1 MKTFGFS
8 SAKIGTK
15 VAAAMLVAVGGLFS
29 IFVVLTNV
37 TSQQQAEEEAVLNV
51 TEKSRLFRTTV
62 EVLDQSLRTQVGA
75 YTKVFADSLRG
86 EFAVDPANMVDVAG
100 KQVSVMTLDGK
111 AVNLDFGIPDAFTA
125 QTGAYATIFV
135 RQGDD
140 FFRVT
145 TSHKKEDGKRAIGTA
160 LDHAHPAYKV
170 LLDGQSYAGSASL
183 FGGQYMTRY
192 TPIVDTA
199 KKVIGVL
206 YVGINFTDS
215 MRLLGEGIKSIKLG
229 SEGGFY
235 VLNARP
241 GKELGK
247 ALVHRQQEGA
257 NLLDARDETG
267 QPYVQTMLTQANGVL
282 RYAEAGKEGRDARV
296 RIAAFSTVKD
306 WKLLIVGD
314 AYLDEVTAGATRQR
328 NQAALM
334 GLLMVLIVTAM
345 LYFIV
350 RKLVVQPFGN
360 ALRAVETV
368 GSGNL
373 TGRVQITSQDE
384 SGRLLA
390 SVQSMTDR
398 LASVVTE
405 VRSGT
410 DAITSIS
417 ADVAAGNMELSS
429 RTEQQAAAL
438 EQTASSME
446 QMNASVR
453 HNAENALH
461 AQALS
466 RDASN
471 TARIG
476 GSAVEQVVA
485 KMDAISA
492 SARRIADITSVVD
505 GIAFQTNILALNAA
519 VEAARAGEHGRGF
532 AVVATE
538 VRTLAQRSS
547 AAAKEIKQLINES
560 LDQVSSGTQ
569 LARSAGDTMRDVV
582 GAIIKANEVI
592 DEISA
597 ATQEQATGIDQIN
610 RAVAQLDQVTQQNAA
625 LVEEAASA
633 AQTMKGEAQR
643 LAQVV
648 EFFVVDPAPAAHEPQ
663 AKRMSS
669 HATTSKAAPAHRVRQ
684 PRQLPRLSTAPGF

>member
-1 MKTFGFS
+1 MKTFAFS
-8 SAKIGTK
+8 NARIGTK
-15 VAAAMLVAVGGLFS
+15 VAAAMFVAVGGLFS
-29 IFVVLTNV
+29 IFVALTNAA
-37 TSQQQAEEEAVLNV
+37 SQRHAEEEAVLHV

-62 EVLDQSLRTQVGA
+62 EVLDQSLRTQVAA

-86 EFAVDPANMVDVAG
+86 QFAVDPAAMVEVAG
-100 KQVSVMTLDGK
+100 KQQPVLTLAGK
-111 AVNLDFGIPDAFTA
+111 AVNLDFAIPDAFTA

-140 FFRVT
+140 FIRVT

-160 LDHAHPAYKV
+160 LDHAHPAYQL

-192 TPIVDTA
+192 TPIVDAA

-215 MRLLGEGIKSIKLG
+215 MRLIGEGIKSIKLG
-229 SEGGFY
+229 NDGGFY
-235 VLNARP
+235 VLSARP
-241 GKELGK
+241 GKDLGT
-247 ALVHRQQEGA
+247 ALVHRQHEGE
-257 NLLDARDETG
+257 NLLAARDDAG
-267 QPYVQTMLTQANGVL
+267 QAYVQTMLAQANGVL
-282 RYAEAGKEGRDARV
+282 RYTEPGTAGADARV
-296 RIAAFSTVKD
+296 HVAAFSTVKD
-306 WKLLIVGD
+306 WQMLIVGD
-314 AYLDEVTAGATRQR
+314 AYLDDVTAAATRQR
-328 NQAALM
+328 NQAAGM

-345 LYFIV
+345 LYLIV
-350 RKLVVQPFGN
+350 KRLVVLPFGN

-368 GSGNL
+368 GSGDL
-373 TGRVQITSQDE
+373 TGRVEVTSRDE

-390 SVQSMTDR
+390 SLQSMTDR

-410 DAITSIS
+410 DAISAIS
-417 ADVAAGNMELSS
+417 TDVADGNMELSG

-438 EQTASSME
+438 EETASSME

-453 HNAENALH
+453 HNAENALN
-461 AQALS
+461 AQLLS
-466 RDASN
+466 RDASD
-471 TARIG
+471 TARLG

-492 SARRIADITSVVD
+492 SAKRIADITSVVD

-532 AVVATE
+532 AVVASE
-538 VRTLAQRSS
+538 VRTLAQRSG

-560 LDQVSSGTQ
+560 LEQVSSGTQ
-569 LARSAGDTMRDVV
+569 LARNAGDTMHAVV
-582 GAIIKANEVI
+582 GAIVKANKVI

-597 ATQEQATGIDQIN
+597 ATQEQAIGIDQIN
-610 RAVAQLDQVTQQNAA
+610 RAVAQLDQVTQQNAT
-625 LVEEAASA
+625 LVEEAATA
-633 AQTMKGEAQR
+633 AQTMKGEALR

-648 EFFVVDPAPAAHEPQ
+648 EFFVVVPAA
-663 AKRMSS
+663 A
-669 HATTSKAAPAHRVRQ
+669 AHR
-684 PRQLPRLSTAPGF
+684 PRAKALALAR